1 MKFSA
6 EGEWKKILV
15 PATSERLDVSLA
27 SILKLSRSR
36 VQNLLAENLVRL
48 NGEPAKANRKLD
60 EPLELEVFFPKP
72 KPLELL
78 PQDIPLEVLYQDD
91 QIAVIEK
98 PAGLVVHPAA
108 GHEDGTLVNA
118 LLHHLGDLSQ
128 GKGIGGTIRP
138 GIVHR
143 IDKET
148 SGILVVTKTD
158 LAHEHLARQF
168 HDHTII
174 RKYVGLCWGA
184 LPMEGSIDQPIARD
198 PKDRKRMAVVAN
210 GKRAV
215 TKFRTEKVLQKCVS
229 LFEAELFTGR
239 THQIRVHLSNLHH
252 PLVGDSTY
260 GNASRAAKKARDEA
274 LKILEKKTPIAAEMI
289 QELERRSRQ
298 FLHAAFLEFTH
309 PVQQTRLRFN
319 SALPQDLQKIL
330 EQL

>member
-6 EGEWKKILV
+6 EGEWKKIVV

-27 SILKLSRSR
+27 SLLKLSRSR
-36 VQNLLAENLVRL
+36 IQNLLAEKLVRH
-48 NGEPAKANRKLD
+48 NGEPVKANRKIE
-60 EPLELEVFFPKP
+60 EPIELEVFFPKP

-158 LAHEHLARQF
+158 LAHEHLSKQF

-174 RKYVGLCWGA
+174 RKYLGLCWGV
-184 LPMEGSIDQPIARD
+184 LPADGNIDQPIARD

-215 TKFRTEKVLQKCVS
+215 TKFRTEKTYHKCVS
-229 LFEAELFTGR
+229 LFQAELFTGR
-239 THQIRVHLSNLHH
+239 THQIRVHFSNLQH

-260 GNASRAAKKARDEA
+260 YNATRAAKKAREDA
-274 LKILEKKTPIAAEMI
+274 SKILEKKAPLAWTMI
-289 QELERRSRQ
+289 QELEKGSRQ

-309 PVQQTRLRFN
+309 PVNQARMRFE
-319 SALPQDLQKIL
+319 SAIPKDLQNVL